1 MWMDT
6 GLLQARERLVGPAAF
21 AVRLRGG
28 AVGPVCVCASH
39 DRHMIRIRAH
49 TNIRNY
55 APLNLGNK

>member
-1 MWMDT
+1 MWMDS

-39 DRHMIRIRAH
+39 DCNQNQSTH
-49 TNIRNY
+49 
-55 APLNLGNK
+55 